1 MRILL
6 NRPVSIQGID
16 YPMDAD
22 VSEVCSGTI
31 QSLLAVGWARK
42 EEVEQQQQL
51 EPPQQQLEP
60 PSPEVVETVYEVKPI
75 QERKVDEQQAAIA
88 GDPIEVVQEQ
98 TSIDTLDLPPKV
110 KVSLKRQGLDTVQ
123 KLIEYHD
130 KHKSFEP
137 LREIGRNIS
146 RQIEKQIGR

>member
-6 NRPVSIQGID
+6 NRPVSIQGVD

-42 EEVEQQQQL
+42 EDVTEPQVIDLSDMVGLPAGYEIVQEQQA
-51 EPPQQQLEP
+51 
-60 PSPEVVETVYEVKPI
+60 
-75 QERKVDEQQAAIA
+75 DEQQAAIA
-88 GDPIEVVQEQ
+88 SDPVEVVQEQ
-98 TSIDTLDLPPKV
+98 ASIDTLDLPPKV

>member
-6 NRPVSIQGID
+6 NRPVSIQGVD

-22 VSEVCSGTI
+22 VSDVCSGTI

-51 EPPQQQLEP
+51 ES

-75 QERKVDEQQAAIA
+75 QEQKVDEQQAAIA

>member
-6 NRPVSIQGID
+6 NRPVSIQGVD

-42 EEVEQQQQL
+42 EEVAEPQVIDLKQGQIAELPSGYQIVQEQ
-51 EPPQQQLEP
+51 
-60 PSPEVVETVYEVKPI
+60 KP
-75 QERKVDEQQAAIA
+75 DAEQTTIA
-88 GDPIEVVQEQ
+88 SDPVEVVQEQ
-98 TSIDTLDLPPKV
+98 TSIDTLDLPEKV

-146 RQIEKQIGR
+146 RQIAKQIGR

>member
-6 NRPVSIQGID
+6 NRPVSIQGVD
-16 YPMDAD
+16 YSMDAD
-22 VSEVCSGTI
+22 VSSVCSGTI

-42 EEVEQQQQL
+42 EEDVTEPQVIDLKQGEIASLPAEYEIVQEQ
-51 EPPQQQLEP
+51 
-60 PSPEVVETVYEVKPI
+60 KPDA
-75 QERKVDEQQAAIA
+75 KQATIA
-88 GDPIEVVQEQ
+88 SDPVEVVQEQ

-146 RQIEKQIGR
+146 RQIAKQIGR

>member
-42 EEVEQQQQL
+42 EEVA
-51 EPPQQQLEP
+51 EPQVIDLSDMVGLPDEH
-60 PSPEVVETVYEVKPI
+60 ETV
-75 QERKVDEQQAAIA
+75 QEQKVDEQQAAIA
-88 GDPIEVVQEQ
+88 SDPVEVVQEQ

-110 KVSLKRQGLDTVQ
+110 KVSLKRQGLGTVE

>member
-42 EEVEQQQQL
+42 EDIAEPQVIDLKQGEMASLPAEYKIVQEQ
-51 EPPQQQLEP
+51 
-60 PSPEVVETVYEVKPI
+60 KP
-75 QERKVDEQQAAIA
+75 DAEQTTIA
-88 GDPIEVVQEQ
+88 SDPVEVVQEQ
-98 TSIDTLDLPPKV
+98 TSIDTLDLPEKV
-110 KVSLKRQGLDTVQ
+110 KVSLKRQGLGTVE

-146 RQIEKQIGR
+146 RQIAKQIGR

>member
-6 NRPVSIQGID
+6 NRPVSIQGVD

-42 EEVEQQQQL
+42 EEFE
-51 EPPQQQLEP
+51 PQQVESIQQ
-60 PSPEVVETVYEVKPI
+60 EVVETVYEVKVT
-75 QERKVDEQQAAIA
+75 EEQKPDAEQAAIA
-88 GDPIEVVQEQ
+88 SDPVEIIQEQ
-98 TSIDTLDLPPKV
+98 TSIDTLDLPEKV
-110 KVSLKRQGLDTVQ
+110 KVSLKRQGLGTVE

-146 RQIEKQIGR
+146 RQIAKQIGR

>member
-6 NRPVSIQGID
+6 NRPVSIQGVD

-42 EEVEQQQQL
+42 EEVA
-51 EPPQQQLEP
+51 EPQVIDLSDMVGLPDEH
-60 PSPEVVETVYEVKPI
+60 ETV
-75 QERKVDEQQAAIA
+75 QEQKVDEQQAAIA
-88 GDPIEVVQEQ
+88 SDPVEVVQEQ
-98 TSIDTLDLPPKV
+98 TSIDTLDLPPKI

>member
-42 EEVEQQQQL
+42 EEVA
-51 EPPQQQLEP
+51 EPQVIDLSDMVGLPDEH
-60 PSPEVVETVYEVKPI
+60 ETV
-75 QERKVDEQQAAIA
+75 QEQKVDEQQAAIA
-88 GDPIEVVQEQ
+88 SDPVEVVQEQ

-110 KVSLKRQGLDTVQ
+110 KVSLKRQGLGTVQ

>member
-6 NRPVSIQGID
+6 NRPVSIQGVD

-42 EEVEQQQQL
+42 EEFE
-51 EPPQQQLEP
+51 PQQVESIQQ
-60 PSPEVVETVYEVKPI
+60 EVVETVYEVKVT
-75 QERKVDEQQAAIA
+75 EEQKPDAEQTTIA
-88 GDPIEVVQEQ
+88 SDPVEIIQEQ
-98 TSIDTLDLPPKV
+98 TSIDTLDLPEKV
-110 KVSLKRQGLDTVQ
+110 KVSLKRQGLGTVE

-146 RQIEKQIGR
+146 RQIAKQIGR

>member
-6 NRPVSIQGID
+6 NRPVSIQGVD

-51 EPPQQQLEP
+51 EPP
-60 PSPEVVETVYEVKPI
+60 SPEVVETVYEVKPI
-75 QERKVDEQQAAIA
+75 QEQKIDEQQAAIA
-88 GDPIEVVQEQ
+88 SDPIEVVQEQ

>member
-6 NRPVSIQGID
+6 NRPVSIQGVD

-42 EEVEQQQQL
+42 EEGA
-51 EPPQQQLEP
+51 EPQVIDLSDMAGIPAE
-60 PSPEVVETVYEVKPI
+60 YEII
-75 QERKVDEQQAAIA
+75 QEQKADEQQAAIA
-88 GDPIEVVQEQ
+88 SDPVEVVQEPA
-98 TSIDTLDLPPKV
+98 SIDTLDLPTKV

>member
-6 NRPVSIQGID
+6 NRPVSIQGVD

-42 EEVEQQQQL
+42 EDDI
-51 EPPQQQLEP
+51 EPPPIESNQI
-60 PSPEVVETVYEVKPI
+60 EVVMPLVESEMVQEQKP
-75 QERKVDEQQAAIA
+75 DAEQTTIA
-88 GDPIEVVQEQ
+88 SDPVEVVQEQ
-98 TSIDTLDLPPKV
+98 TSIDTLDLPEKV
-110 KVSLKRQGLDTVQ
+110 KVSLKRQGLGTVE

-146 RQIEKQIGR
+146 RQIAKQIGR

>member
-6 NRPVSIQGID
+6 NRPVSIQGVD
-16 YPMDAD
+16 FAMDPD
-22 VSEVCSGTI
+22 ISSVCSGTI

-42 EEVEQQQQL
+42 EDIT
-51 EPPQQQLEP
+51 EPQVIDLVQG
-60 PSPEVVETVYEVKPI
+60 EVVELPVGYEVA
-75 QERKVDEQQAAIA
+75 QEQKADAEQTTIA
-88 GDPIEVVQEQ
+88 SDPVEIVQEQ
-98 TSIDTLDLPPKV
+98 TSIDTLDLPEKV
-110 KVSLKRQGLDTVQ
+110 KVSLKRQGLGTVE

-146 RQIEKQIGR
+146 RQIAKQIGR

>member
-6 NRPVSIQGID
+6 NRPVSIQGVD

-42 EEVEQQQQL
+42 EKGAEPQVIDLSDMVGLPVEH
-51 EPPQQQLEP
+51 EI
-60 PSPEVVETVYEVKPI
+60 V
-75 QERKVDEQQAAIA
+75 QEQNPDAEQATIA
-88 GDPIEVVQEQ
+88 SDPVEVVQEQ
-98 TSIDTLDLPPKV
+98 TSIDTLDLPEKV
-110 KVSLKRQGLDTVQ
+110 KVSLKRQGLGTVE

-130 KHKSFEP
+130 KHKTFEP

-146 RQIEKQIGR
+146 RQIAKQIGR

>member
-6 NRPVSIQGID
+6 NRPVSIQGVD

-42 EEVEQQQQL
+42 EEVA
-51 EPPQQQLEP
+51 EPQVIDLSDMVGLPDEH
-60 PSPEVVETVYEVKPI
+60 ETV
-75 QERKVDEQQAAIA
+75 QEQKVDEQQAAIA
-88 GDPIEVVQEQ
+88 SDPVEVVQEQ

-110 KVSLKRQGLDTVQ
+110 KVSLKRQGLGTVE
-123 KLIEYHD
+123 KLVEYHD

>member
-51 EPPQQQLEP
+51 EPP
-60 PSPEVVETVYEVKPI
+60 SPEVVETVYEVKPI
-75 QERKVDEQQAAIA
+75 QEQQADEQQAAIA
-88 GDPIEVVQEQ
+88 SDPVEVVQEQ

-110 KVSLKRQGLDTVQ
+110 KVSLKRQGLDTIQ

>member
-6 NRPVSIQGID
+6 NRPVSIQGVD
-16 YPMDAD
+16 FAMDAD
-22 VSEVCSGTI
+22 ISSVCSGTI

-42 EEVEQQQQL
+42 EEDIKPQVIDLKQGEMASLQAEYEIVQEQ
-51 EPPQQQLEP
+51 EP
-60 PSPEVVETVYEVKPI
+60 
-75 QERKVDEQQAAIA
+75 DAEQATIA
-88 GDPIEVVQEQ
+88 SDPVEVVQEQ

>member
-6 NRPVSIQGID
+6 NRPVSIQGVD
-16 YPMDAD
+16 FAMDAD
-22 VSEVCSGTI
+22 VSDVCSGTI

-42 EEVEQQQQL
+42 EEDI
-51 EPPQQQLEP
+51 EPPPIESNQI
-60 PSPEVVETVYEVKPI
+60 EVVMPLVESEMV
-75 QERKVDEQQAAIA
+75 QEQKADAEQTTIA
-88 GDPIEVVQEQ
+88 SDPVEVVQEQ

-146 RQIEKQIGR
+146 RQIAKQIGR

>member
-6 NRPVSIQGID
+6 NRPVSIQGVD

-42 EEVEQQQQL
+42 EEVAESQVIDLKQGQVAELPAGYEIVQEQ
-51 EPPQQQLEP
+51 
-60 PSPEVVETVYEVKPI
+60 KA
-75 QERKVDEQQAAIA
+75 DEQQAAIA
-88 GDPIEVVQEQ
+88 SDPVEVVQESA
-98 TSIDTLDLPPKV
+98 SIDTLDLPPKV

>member
-6 NRPVSIQGID
+6 NRPVSIQGVD

-31 QSLLAVGWARK
+31 QSLLSVGWARK
-42 EEVEQQQQL
+42 EEVEQ
-51 EPPQQQLEP
+51 QQQLEP

>member
-6 NRPVSIQGID
+6 NRPVSIQGVD
-16 YPMDAD
+16 YPIDAD

-42 EEVEQQQQL
+42 EEDI
-51 EPPQQQLEP
+51 EPPPIESNQI
-60 PSPEVVETVYEVKPI
+60 EVVMPLVESEMVQEQKP
-75 QERKVDEQQAAIA
+75 DAEQTTIA
-88 GDPIEVVQEQ
+88 SDPVEVVQEQ

-146 RQIEKQIGR
+146 RQIAKQIGR

>member
-42 EEVEQQQQL
+42 EEVA
-51 EPPQQQLEP
+51 EPQVIDLSDMVGLPDEH
-60 PSPEVVETVYEVKPI
+60 ETV
-75 QERKVDEQQAAIA
+75 QEQKVDEQQAAIA
-88 GDPIEVVQEQ
+88 SDPIEVVQEQ
-98 TSIDTLDLPPKV
+98 TSIDTLDLPEKV
-110 KVSLKRQGLDTVQ
+110 KVSLKRQGLGTVE

-146 RQIEKQIGR
+146 RQIAKQIGR

>member
-6 NRPVSIQGID
+6 NRPVSIQGVD

-51 EPPQQQLEP
+51 EPP
-60 PSPEVVETVYEVKPI
+60 SPEVVETVYEVKPI
-75 QERKVDEQQAAIA
+75 QEQQADEQQAAIA
-88 GDPIEVVQEQ
+88 SDPVEVVQEQ

-110 KVSLKRQGLDTVQ
+110 KVSLKRQGLDTIQ

>member
-16 YPMDAD
+16 YSVDAD
-22 VSEVCSGTI
+22 VSGVCSGTI

-42 EEVEQQQQL
+42 EDITEPQVIDLKQGEMVSLPAEYEIVQEQ
-51 EPPQQQLEP
+51 
-60 PSPEVVETVYEVKPI
+60 KP
-75 QERKVDEQQAAIA
+75 DAEQTTIA
-88 GDPIEVVQEQ
+88 SDPVEVVQEQ
-98 TSIDTLDLPPKV
+98 TSIDTLDLPEKV
-110 KVSLKRQGLDTVQ
+110 KVSLKRQGLGAVE

-146 RQIEKQIGR
+146 RQIAKQIGR